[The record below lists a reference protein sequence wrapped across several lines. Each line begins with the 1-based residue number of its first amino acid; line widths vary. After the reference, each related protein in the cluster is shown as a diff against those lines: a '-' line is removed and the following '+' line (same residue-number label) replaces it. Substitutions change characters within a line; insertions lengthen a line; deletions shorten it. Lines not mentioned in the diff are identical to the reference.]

1 MINIDFDNINDGL
14 VYKAFGVE
22 GNEADALTI
31 VIWNCLSLS
40 VKMQYSNC
48 SSTFGGD
55 KIDCTIRLYSGRN
68 LLPTLQRPW
77 QIDVSVLKL
86 QELGDQSCLW
96 AN

>member
-40 VKMQYSNC
+40 VVMRCSNYL
-48 SSTFGGD
+48 SIFAGI
-55 KIDCTIRLYSGRN
+55 K
-68 LLPTLQRPW
+68 
-77 QIDVSVLKL
+77 
-86 QELGDQSCLW
+86 
-96 AN
+96 

>member
-40 VKMQYSNC
+40 DVMRCLNC
-48 SSTFGGD
+48 SSIFAA
-55 KIDCTIRLYSGRN
+55 IR
-68 LLPTLQRPW
+68 
-77 QIDVSVLKL
+77 
-86 QELGDQSCLW
+86 
-96 AN
+96 